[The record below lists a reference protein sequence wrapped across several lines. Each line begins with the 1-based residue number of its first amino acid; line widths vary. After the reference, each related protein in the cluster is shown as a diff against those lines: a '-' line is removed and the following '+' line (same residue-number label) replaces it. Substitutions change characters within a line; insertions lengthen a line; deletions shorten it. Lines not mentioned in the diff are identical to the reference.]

1 MIDSMPKEQADIKS
15 ERRTVW
21 KFLAHSG
28 GASFICIGGAT
39 AIGYMLDGLNHT
51 GVLFGLIGAT
61 LGLGIALGY
70 IYLSFR
76 YINSR

>member
-1 MIDSMPKEQADIKS
+1 MRDSMTKEQSDTKS
-15 ERRTVW
+15 ERRMVL
-21 KFLAHSG
+21 KFLTQSG
-28 GASFICIGGAT
+28 GVSFICIGGAT
-39 AIGYMLDGLNHT
+39 IIGNTVDTLNHT

-76 YINSR
+76 CINSR